1 MSRHPRVAIVTGA
14 SRGIG
19 RSVARLLA
27 RERMAVVCCA
37 RDPHLLEEVAAEI
50 RAAGGEALAHVC
62 DVADEGQV
70 ELMFEAAAAR
80 YGALD
85 VLVNSAGV
93 FEMAPFE
100 ELSTAQWDYVVNV
113 NLRGVFLCCRSA
125 FRHMRR
131 TGGGTIVNISSLA
144 GVKGVEKFPGTAA
157 YVASKFGVAGLTE
170 ILAVEGRPAG
180 IRVNAISPGAVDTEM
195 LRRALPQLK
204 PVITPDDLA
213 QLVLYMVSDAGGLLT
228 GSNIEVFSNG

>member
-1 MSRHPRVAIVTGA
+1 MSRHPRVAVITGA

-37 RDPHLLEEVAAEI
+37 RDPRPLEEVAAEI
-50 RAAGGEALAHVC
+50 RAAGGEAFAQAC
-62 DVADEGQV
+62 DVADEAQV
-70 ELMFEAAAAR
+70 ERMFEAAADR
-80 YGALD
+80 YGGID
-85 VLVNSAGV
+85 VLVNCAGV
-93 FEMAPFE
+93 FETAPFE
-100 ELSTAQWDYVVNV
+100 ELSTAQWDHVINV
-113 NLRGVFLCCRSA
+113 NLRGLFFCCRSA
-125 FRHMRR
+125 FPHMRR
-131 TGGGTIVNISSLA
+131 TGGGSIVNISSLA

-170 ILAVEGRPAG
+170 ILAVEGRPVG

-195 LRRALPQLK
+195 LRGTLPQLK
-204 PVITPDDLA
+204 PMITPDDLA
-213 QLVLYMVSDAGGLLT
+213 RLVLYLVSDAGGLLT